1 MGIIT
6 FFHQERADGG
16 RRTGLYV
23 GDERAFERFVAGDG
37 EEFDPA
43 LRWYIE
49 VICPVKT
56 PPKTQTAAGVWLA
69 KHCGAIRGSIEKASE
84 HLEVGLDSEWA
95 PWSITVQTPSGKF
108 EVKVT
113 AQRRYEAA
121 HIGIRLNEFLLRDWP
136 EFLGEYLPVTT
147 ERASV

>member
-1 MGIIT
+1 MLVEIRDIFLFLT
-6 FFHQERADGG
+6 FNTTQERMFLTRIK
-16 RRTGLYV
+16 RRESGVLLY
-23 GDERAFERFVAGDG
+23 G
-37 EEFDPA
+37 
-43 LRWYIE
+43 I
-49 VICPVKT
+49 T